1 MLKKYSAI
9 ISAHWQRVLTYRTTV
24 VAYRMGE
31 IMEGLVILLMWVA
44 IFKNQTV
51 VQGFTL
57 PEMITYILI
66 GNIVR
71 VATRNF
77 MPTAM
82 ARDIKEGLLSSYLVK
97 PMTYFSYT
105 MARELGR
112 VIFALTLSLGSQLV
126 VVLFFKGLI
135 VWNADPKYIAI
146 IFVMTVL
153 AFIGELLLSYLVGC
167 IAFWTD
173 EVDGV
178 YETIYK
184 LKRFFAGE
192 YFPLSF
198 LPSALAQ
205 ASYFLP
211 FAYSFFVPAQL
222 YLKKI
227 DLSVGLQGIGVQ
239 IVWIILLYGLVQ
251 VVWKRGLKKYEGVG
265 A

>member
-1 MLKKYSAI
+1 MLKKYLAI

-24 VAYRMGE
+24 VAYRIGE
-31 IMEGLVILLMWVA
+31 IMEVLVVVLMWVA
-44 IFKNQTV
+44 IFKNQTL

-66 GNIVR
+66 GNIFR

-82 ARDIKEGLLSSYLVK
+82 ARDIKEGLLSTYLIK

-126 VVLFFKGLI
+126 IVLFLKGLI
-135 VWNADPKYIAI
+135 VWNTDPKYLAI
-146 IFVMTVL
+146 IVAMTAL
-153 AFIGELLLSYLVGC
+153 AFIGELLLSYLIGC
-167 IAFWTD
+167 VAFWTD

-178 YETIYK
+178 YETIFR

-198 LPSALAQ
+198 LPNVVAQ
-205 ASYFLP
+205 ASFFLP
-211 FAYSFFVPAQL
+211 FAYSFFIPAQL

-227 DLSVGLQGIGVQ
+227 DLSVGLQGLAVQ
-239 IVWIILLYGLVQ
+239 IVWIMLLYGLVQ